1 MLQTIDPN
9 IHINSIEFVGPNVGE
24 ELAQGAVLCDPCDL
38 GNDVKFTWVHV
49 LNGV

>member
-24 ELAQGAVLCDPCDL
+24 ELAQGAVYATLA
-38 GNDVKFTWVHV
+38 TWQ
-49 LNGV
+49 